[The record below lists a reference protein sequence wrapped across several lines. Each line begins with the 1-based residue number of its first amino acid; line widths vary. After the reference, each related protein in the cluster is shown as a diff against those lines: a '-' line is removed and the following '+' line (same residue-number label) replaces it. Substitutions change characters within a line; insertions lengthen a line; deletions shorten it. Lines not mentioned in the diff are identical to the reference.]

1 MTPIKVG
8 VHSTAC
14 STKLLGLNSYLVMYI
29 HHFLQGFINFRHSND
44 NKFAGSGLVNHE
56 MFTPTLYPRRNR
68 LHAEDVNNFLIP
80 ME

>member
-1 MTPIKVG
+1 MRPIKVG
-8 VHSTAC
+8 VHSTAR
-14 STKLLGLNSYLVMYI
+14 STKLLGPNSYLVMYI
-29 HHFLQGFINFRHSND
+29 HHFLQGFINSRHSND

>member
-14 STKLLGLNSYLVMYI
+14 STKLLGPNSYLVMYI
-29 HHFLQGFINFRHSND
+29 HHFLQGFIHSRHSND
-44 NKFAGSGLVNHE
+44 NKFAGSCLVNHE